1 MNELNA
7 YSKAGQIAQE
17 VFSSFRTV
25 LSMNGGSFEQR
36 RYVRLLPVNPWS
48 IVKHAETTAI

>member
-1 MNELNA
+1 MKT

-25 LSMNGGSFEQR
+25 LSLNGRKFEQER
-36 RYVRLLPVNPWS
+36 
-48 IVKHAETTAI
+48 